1 MAAAE
6 IPSEQEHGR
15 KVEVL
20 EKNIVFDDFF
30 RIEAAT
36 VRFQRFDGA
45 LSRPV
50 RRLCFV
56 RGDSA
61 AALLYNPSRDTLLLV
76 HQFKY
81 PTRSHGSGWITELV
95 AGGIGHHEDPAD
107 AVQREI
113 LEETG
118 YQVSELHHL
127 TTFYVSPGGTSERIW
142 LYLGMVSDASRIAP
156 GGGLS
161 SEDEDIEVV
170 ELPLRE
176 ACAAVRQG
184 AISDAKT
191 IVAILWLALWN
202 SP

>member
-1 MAAAE
+1 MAVVQ
-6 IPSEQEHGR
+6 IPSEEEGGR
-15 KVEVL
+15 RVEVL
-20 EKNIVFDDFF
+20 EKSIVFDDFF

-36 VRFQRFDGA
+36 LRFQRFDGS
-45 LSRPV
+45 LGCPV
-50 RRLCFV
+50 RRLSFL

-61 AALLYNPSRDTLLLV
+61 AALLYNPSRGTLLLV
-76 HQFKY
+76 NQFKY
-81 PTRSHGSGWITELV
+81 PTLSHGSGWITELV
-95 AGGIGHHEDPAD
+95 AGGIGDSENPAD

-170 ELPLRE
+170 ELPLQE

-184 AISDAKT
+184 GISDAKT
-191 IVAILWLALWN
+191 IVAILWLALWQ